1 MPSKGDTTKQD
12 KGIKTC
18 KRGVDEDGDGHGD
31 GAGMVAGRGREGV
44 GVCHRLIKCEDRT
57 KAGSHL

>member
-1 MPSKGDTTKQD
+1 M
-12 KGIKTC
+12 
-18 KRGVDEDGDGHGD
+18 GVDEDGMVTERSGD
-31 GAGMVAGRGREGV
+31 GGRERERGV

>member
-18 KRGVDEDGDGHGD
+18 KMGVDEDG
-31 GAGMVAGRGREGV
+31 MVTGSERGWWQREREEGV

>member
-18 KRGVDEDGDGHGD
+18 KMGVDEHGDGDGDEDGE
-31 GAGMVAGRGREGV
+31 GAGLVAGRGRRAWASAIG
-44 GVCHRLIKCEDRT
+44 L
-57 KAGSHL
+57 

>member
-18 KRGVDEDGDGHGD
+18 KMGVDEDGDVDGE
-31 GAGMVAGRGREGV
+31 GAGLVAGRGRRAWASAIG
-44 GVCHRLIKCEDRT
+44 L
-57 KAGSHL
+57 

>member
-18 KRGVDEDGDGHGD
+18 KMGVDEDGN
-31 GAGMVAGRGREGV
+31 GAGMVARRGGQRGREGV

>member
-18 KRGVDEDGDGHGD
+18 KMGVDEDGDGD
-31 GAGMVAGRGREGV
+31 GAGLVAGRGRRAWASAIG
-44 GVCHRLIKCEDRT
+44 L
-57 KAGSHL
+57 